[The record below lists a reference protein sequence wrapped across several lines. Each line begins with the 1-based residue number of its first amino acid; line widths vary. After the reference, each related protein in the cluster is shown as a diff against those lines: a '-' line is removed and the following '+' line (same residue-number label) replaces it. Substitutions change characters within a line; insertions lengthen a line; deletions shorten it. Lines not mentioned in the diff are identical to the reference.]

1 MSEQGFLLWLTDLLV
16 RTQSDELRAGL
27 MSEALMARVTGSVTA
42 TETELLDFYDEVR
55 LQEILIATHHPGKPE
70 RSDGEARGR
79 AQDILARAKQGED
92 FDELARTE
100 SDDEDVRYTR
110 GRQEPISVLHMPP
123 AYREAVGSLGAG
135 ELVPQ
140 PVKTERGYVI
150 LKIERRE
157 QRLPKDYA
165 ENKQQYLSDL
175 VYQRRHTAWQEY
187 LKQLREEAT
196 VEVSDPEVLAYREIA
211 DGNLQEALP
220 LLRQA
225 APIADQVGGLAAA
238 SVYYKLATLASA
250 QEEWQE
256 GADAYAVASDLLA
269 GPAGVLPEARAQPQ
283 MGLGFCYENLGDEE
297 EATKWYQAASEAT
310 SVPSIHE
317 HLMLTYR
324 RMGREDL
331 AQREQEWIDEY
342 RRQEAERE
350 KARRE
355 QRGIREGS

>member
-1 MSEQGFLLWLTDLLV
+1 
-16 RTQSDELRAGL
+16 
-27 MSEALMARVTGSVTA
+27 MSEALMARATESVTA
-42 TETELLDFYDEVR
+42 TEEDLLDFYDEVR
-55 LQEILIATHHPGKPE
+55 LQEILVATHPPGMPE
-70 RSDGEARGR
+70 RSDDEARSR
-79 AQDILARAKQGED
+79 AQNILARAEQGED

-110 GRQEPISVLHMPP
+110 GRQEPISVLHMSPV
-123 AYREAVGSLGAG
+123 YREAVGSLKSG

-140 PVKTERGYVI
+140 PVKTEPGYVI

-157 QRLPKDYA
+157 QRLPEDYA
-165 ENKQQYLSDL
+165 ENRQQYLGDL

-187 LKQLREEAT
+187 LKQIREEAT
-196 VEVSDPEVLAYREIA
+196 VEVSDPEILAYREIA
-211 DGNLQEALP
+211 DGNLQDALP

-238 SVYYKLATLASA
+238 SVYYKLGTVASA

-256 GADAYAVASDLLA
+256 AADAYAVANDLLA
-269 GPAGVLPEARAQPQ
+269 GPAGVLPEARAQPL

-331 AQREQEWIDEY
+331 AQREQEWVDDY
-342 RRQEAERE
+342 RRQEAARE

-355 QRGIREGS
+355 QRDIHEGS